1 MLFPQLGF
9 ATAEGTVLNW
19 LHAVGERVEA
29 GAPLVEIASEKAVN
43 VVAAPG
49 GGVLL
54 AIFAPPGAIVP
65 EGETL
70 GWIGEDGERPPEVNC
85 RWLGWEADIA
95 PPPENLAQRLA
106 SAPAQISSQ
115 PMSSGEMP
123 AEGEHGAFP
132 PVLPPEQVDKRYRD
146 LLKKQLRETTGK
158 RMAKSWVDAPKV
170 DLFAEINF
178 SAVVAHREGE
188 KRAGR
193 QSPPFNM
200 YIVHAV
206 VKAFEEFP
214 QLNCQ
219 WINGRRQPL
228 DGIHVGVAVAL
239 NDSLLT
245 ISLKNLGGLS
255 LREVERRYRSLIRK
269 AAAMTL
275 EHGEL
280 YGSSLTVTN
289 LGEFEIFGFTP
300 VINPP
305 EVYILGI
312 GELKDRAL
320 VVDGE
325 IVVAPVCYFCLSFD
339 HRGVDGAPASRLLR
353 SIKHYLEDYRDENP
367 PAK

>member
-1 MLFPQLGF
+1 MPGVLFPQLGF
-9 ATAEGTVLNW
+9 ATAEGTILNW
-19 LHAVGERVEA
+19 LQAVGERVEA

-54 AIFAPPGAIVP
+54 AIFAPPGAVVP

-95 PPPENLAQRLA
+95 PPPQDLAQHLA
-106 SAPAQISSQ
+106 LAD
-115 PMSSGEMP
+115 
-123 AEGEHGAFP
+123 AEPEPFP
-132 PVLPPEQVDKRYRD
+132 PVLPPEQVDKRHRA

-214 QLNCQ
+214 QLNCH

-245 ISLKNLGGLS
+245 ISMKNLGGLS

-275 EHGEL
+275 KHGEL

-325 IVVAPVCYFCLSFD
+325 IVVAPLCYFCLSFD